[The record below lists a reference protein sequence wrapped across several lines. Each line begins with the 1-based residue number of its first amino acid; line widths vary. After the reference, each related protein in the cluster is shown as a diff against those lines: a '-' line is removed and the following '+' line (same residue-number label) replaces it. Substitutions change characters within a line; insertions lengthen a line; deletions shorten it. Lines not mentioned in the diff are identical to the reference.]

1 MGFLMM
7 IYESQYRDF
16 KKINF
21 AEKKRFVVPISDYKS
36 IGMRSR
42 IFKRGPE
49 DDLIQ
54 SVIEKP
60 WPVDLGQHFVFKEP
74 GIETWY
80 PDLIAVSFKPE
91 VCEIAGNRPI
101 LKKSSL
107 QILSHIFFVKSTTP
121 EEISKL
127 TCHKKAAVL
136 RSIKDL
142 ESSGMIFCENGL
154 VRSNEEAFLFSGI
167 VAIEAKIKDW
177 KKAVQQ
183 AAQNRWFAS
192 QSYILIP
199 YRKDFSEICSK
210 ASSLRIGVLSVRDGE
225 VVMISPPEDHGIPKS
240 YGAMMIHEWAL
251 RFLFQSTRA

>member
-1 MGFLMM
+1 MSF
-7 IYESQYRDF
+7 QFDF
-16 KKINF
+16 T
-21 AEKKRFVVPISDYKS
+21 EKKRLVIPISDYKS

-42 IFKRGPE
+42 IYKRGPE

-54 SVIEKP
+54 SILEKP
-60 WPVDLGQHFVFKEP
+60 WPISLGQHFVFREP

-80 PDLIAVSFKPE
+80 PDLIVVSFRPE
-91 VCEIAGNRPI
+91 ICEIAENRPI

-121 EEISKL
+121 EEISRL
-127 TCHKKAAVL
+127 TCQKKTAVL

-142 ESSGMIFCENGL
+142 ESLGLISCEDGIIQ
-154 VRSNEEAFLFSGI
+154 SKEEAFLFSGVI
-167 VAIEAKIKDW
+167 AIEAKIKDW
-177 KKAVQQ
+177 KKAIQQ
-183 AAQNRWFAS
+183 AVQNRWFAS
-192 QSYILIP
+192 QSYILLP

-240 YGAMMIHEWAL
+240 YGTMMIHEWSL
-251 RFLFQSTRA
+251 RFLTKK